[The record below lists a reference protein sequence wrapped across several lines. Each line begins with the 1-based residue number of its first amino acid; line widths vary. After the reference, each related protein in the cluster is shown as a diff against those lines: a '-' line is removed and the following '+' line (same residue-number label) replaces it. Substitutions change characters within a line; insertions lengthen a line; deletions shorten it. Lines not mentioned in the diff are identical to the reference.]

1 MITSRQVKAAR
12 ALLGWSQSD
21 LSAWSGVSAPTIA
34 RLEAIDGPLGG
45 RAYTVRR
52 ICQALEAG
60 GIQFILA
67 SRRGVG
73 VRLKTARKATDK
85 SMTSPPTSSSPAG
98 LIDAEPPADS
108 ESESTRSAERQD

>member
-1 MITSRQVKAAR
+1 MVTTRQVKAAR

-21 LSAWSGVSAPTIA
+21 LAGWSGVSAPTIA

-60 GIQFILA
+60 GIQFILEK
-67 SRRGVG
+67 RGGVG
-73 VRLKTARKATDK
+73 VRLKTAGKATDK
-85 SMTSPPTSSSPAG
+85 SMTGPPTVSSPAE
-98 LIDAEPPADS
+98 LIDAEPLADS
-108 ESESTRSAERQD
+108 KSE